1 MLNQSKIIR
10 SMLSFATLI
19 IRPFLLVRAVSSR
32 MEVKVLTSLF
42 FQLIAWICKYNLFIY
57 VSFHGFILLI
67 IQIFIALNYYMLQ
80 L

>member
-10 SMLSFATLI
+10 SMLSLATLI

-42 FQLIAWICKYNLFIY
+42 SNLLRG
-57 VSFHGFILLI
+57 SANI
-67 IQIFIALNYYMLQ
+67 ISLFMYPFMVLYSS
-80 L
+80 